1 MNDTSIEA
9 RKKQFEVIFSKSKE
23 ERLLMGLQMM
33 EDVRQMVMTGI
44 RKQNP
49 HLSEADLKIEF
60 IKRYYKNDLSDEYL
74 EDVARW
80 IRTKYP

>member
-49 HLSEADLKIEF
+49 HFSEADLKIEF